1 MRQWPVT
8 DIVAK
13 GLVQW
18 PSDIRHWRLV
28 QCLLWRLVTLIFKYL
43 TPATVTGRQ
52 PLYET
57 SATVRDSYKLHQSR
71 LRDISHCTRFQP
83 LYKTSNTISVT
94 GHWRILSN
102 VYSYALTAE
111 PVAIGS
117 SKDGTVRND
126 LRMTEENYQTYDN
139 YIKIYIK

>member
-1 MRQWPVT
+1 MKEYASEQSRIKVSYIGHQISVT
-8 DIVAK
+8 DVSYS
-13 GLVQW
+13 G
-18 PSDIRHWRLV
+18 
-28 QCLLWRLVTLIFKYL
+28 WRLVTLIFKYL
-43 TPATVTGRQ
+43 TPVTVTVRQ
-52 PLYET
+52 SLYET
-57 SATVRDSYKLHQSR
+57 SAIVQDSNTLHQSW

-83 LYKTSNTISVT
+83 LHKTSNTISVT